1 MHVSPTRRQFELW
14 AVAVQSRARARG
26 VKKLPS
32 GKVAAFLLNFGVGYI
47 LGSARRSNSRI
58 ASPDAAMLKPVV
70 LLLAATTASALLP
83 GRGPALRRVVTQ
95 PRAFTPF
102 LAADDAA
109 VPSPSDKIAAA
120 VCACHSHATR
130 TAHAPHMHRTCTAHA
145 PHTHRTRTTHA
156 PHTHGNSWG
165 GTRTRRTPS

>member
-1 MHVSPTRRQFELW
+1 MQKRGAP
-14 AVAVQSRARARG
+14 G
-26 VKKLPS
+26 VKILHVAS
-32 GKVAAFLLNFGVGYI
+32 GKDVSMSPLLCMNKSW
-47 LGSARRSNSRI
+47 LHSRLSSALDSRI

-130 TAHAPHMHRTCTAHA
+130 TAHAPHMHRTCTSHA
-145 PHTHRTRTTHA
+145 PHTHHTRATHA
-156 PHTHGNSWG
+156 W
-165 GTRTRRTPS
+165 